1 VSSPSEGCPQP
12 APCAPCRL
20 HTQTTAGPRPTHERV
35 QSVLCCGRDGRT
47 RPGHG
52 HDVTAT
58 HEAESF
64 GQVLRRFRVA
74 AGLSQEALAER
85 AGLSLRGVSDL
96 ERGLSRAPRLHTLGR
111 LMDALGLEGIARQT
125 LASAGGSPAVEVA
138 ELVDIATA
146 RRAVPQPLPGY
157 FTGLLGRD
165 RDASTVSDFLRR
177 PDIRLLT
184 LTGPGGVG
192 KTRLA
197 VQVAASLGDAYPDA
211 VVFVPLAPLRDA
223 ALVPS
228 AIAHAAGVGEAA
240 DAPLLDSLAAAWGGQ
255 RVLLVLDNYEH
266 LLDAAPLVGDLL
278 RRCPELTILAT
289 SRTRLRVH
297 GERNYPVKPLLVP
310 DSGAAEAW
318 TPAVAL
324 FVERAQ
330 AAQPDFSLTPENAP
344 AVAAICRQLDGLPLA
359 LELAAAR
366 VAVLPPTAI
375 LERLQQRLPVLTGGL
390 RDAPERHQALRD
402 TIAWSYD
409 LLDSSEQRLFRTLSV
424 FAAGWT
430 LAAAE
435 EVCAEPG
442 EDESILDQLSTLVE
456 HSLLQP
462 TADASGDPRF
472 GMLETIRMHALE
484 RLEAAGEAN
493 AARRR
498 HAQSF
503 LRLAEEIEPY
513 IVSADRVSWL
523 HRLDH

>member
-1 VSSPSEGCPQP
+1 
-12 APCAPCRL
+12 
-20 HTQTTAGPRPTHERV
+20 
-35 QSVLCCGRDGRT
+35 
-47 RPGHG
+47 
-52 HDVTAT
+52 
-58 HEAESF
+58 
-64 GQVLRRFRVA
+64 
-74 AGLSQEALAER
+74 
-85 AGLSLRGVSDL
+85 
-96 ERGLSRAPRLHTLGR
+96 
-111 LMDALGLEGIARQT
+111 M
-125 LASAGGSPAVEVA
+125 
-138 ELVDIATA
+138 
-146 RRAVPQPLPGY
+146 QPLIAD
-157 FTGLLGRD
+157 LLRQ
-165 RDASTVSDFLRR
+165 

-240 DAPLLDSLAAAWGGQ
+240 DVPLLDSLAAAWRGQ

-330 AAQPDFSLTPENAP
+330 AAQPDFSLTPENAR
-344 AVAAICRQLDGLPLA
+344 AVVAICRQLDGLPLA

-390 RDAPERHQALRD
+390 RDAPERHRALRD

-409 LLDSSEQRLFRTLSV
+409 LLDPSEQRVFRTLSV

-442 EDESILDQLSTLVE
+442 EDESVLDRLGTLVE

-462 TADASGDPRF
+462 TADA
-472 GMLETIRMHALE
+472 T
-484 RLEAAGEAN
+484 GEATLRDAGDDPHARAGSAGGCGRGERS
-493 AARRR
+493 AAAPRSVVPATGRGDRAAHRQRRSR
-498 HAQSF
+498 AVAASTRPGVWQRPRRF
-503 LRLAEEIEPY
+503 ELGRE
-513 IVSADRVSWL
+513 RG
-523 HRLDH
+523 R